1 MGSLDGYSEWKR
13 SRRCGGGN
21 SPDLC
26 PQSPLC
32 VSPKHLW
39 ALCHPHPHLQSKH
52 SSPCST
58 GAPLS
63 PLSPSPGSLGRD
75 RHVPHSSCSNRLSC
89 WGKEGRK
96 EGDSSLTSPIPAG
109 AELFP
114 VQDWFFQPEGKP
126 RALLVQC
133 RAVLTPSG
141 KQWRWNILLLLL
153 CCPKGWERNWEKPG
167 VLPSGRELS

>member
-1 MGSLDGYSEWKR
+1 MVIQSGKGAEGLVWR
-13 SRRCGGGN
+13 GGN
-21 SPDLC
+21 SPELC
-26 PQSPLC
+26 PQSSVC
-32 VSPKHLW
+32 VPK
-39 ALCHPHPHLQSKH
+39 
-52 SSPCST
+52 
-58 GAPLS
+58 APLGTL
-63 PLSPSPGSLGRD
+63 PSPSPPPEQTQLSLQHWGPT
-75 RHVPHSSCSNRLSC
+75 VPTVTFPREPGTGQARPTLLLLQPVVLL
-89 WGKEGRK
+89 GEGRK

-141 KQWRWNILLLLL
+141 KCWRWNILLLLL

-167 VLPSGRELS
+167 VLPSGREMS